1 MSLCSMSAPLF
12 RRALM
17 SSIKNHIAE
26 SFFMTLSLVSLS
38 GHSGSQNLAEGMFQV
53 IYHFFHKK
61 RNLDYY
67 KSNNFI
73 FYNVVTCGIRFH
85 ISGCSYQ
92 EVTAHGTS
100 SKTMLVPKTS
110 QIGNL
115 VQVQNMSVEALSRT
129 SPATYLA
136 RILALVKPRVCESP
150 SSSVVIKLKQ
160 VVIQF
165 TNVKIKTSWHVWILI
180 LIHTLYLHLSS
191 LDSD

>member
-1 MSLCSMSAPLF
+1 MWLHAAFVFTSLAVP
-12 RRALM
+12 
-17 SSIKNHIAE
+17 
-26 SFFMTLSLVSLS
+26 T
-38 GHSGSQNLAEGMFQV
+38 
-53 IYHFFHKK
+53 K
-61 RNLDYY
+61 R
-67 KSNNFI
+67 SPP
-73 FYNVVTCGIRFH
+73 
-85 ISGCSYQ
+85 
-92 EVTAHGTS
+92 HGTS

-165 TNVKIKTSWHVWILI
+165 TNVKIKTS
-180 LIHTLYLHLSS
+180 
-191 LDSD
+191 

>member
-1 MSLCSMSAPLF
+1 MSAPLF

-26 SFFMTLSLVSLS
+26 SFFTALSLVSLS
-38 GHSGSQNLAEGMFQV
+38 SHSDSQNLAEGMFQV

-92 EVTAHGTS
+92 EVTAPWDQLQDDARAEDVPDRESCAS
-100 SKTMLVPKTS
+100 SKYV
-110 QIGNL
+110 
-115 VQVQNMSVEALSRT
+115 R
-129 SPATYLA
+129 
-136 RILALVKPRVCESP
+136 
-150 SSSVVIKLKQ
+150 
-160 VVIQF
+160 
-165 TNVKIKTSWHVWILI
+165 
-180 LIHTLYLHLSS
+180 
-191 LDSD
+191 